1 MTTGLLGVV
10 VAVAKAKRYD
20 MTRPGS
26 SSSPYKRR
34 TTVERALQIFGW
46 ILIVLGVFLIFFL
59 ASGIFSGLLV
69 AIPLVIGI
77 VMVYYSGK
85 RIQQLKKQ

>member
-1 MTTGLLGVV
+1 MIGIAV
-10 VAVAKAKRYD
+10 VATAKRYD

-26 SSSPYKRR
+26 SPYKR
-34 TTVERALQIFGW
+34 TTVEKALQIFGW

-59 ASGIFSGLLV
+59 ASGIFSGLLF
-69 AIPLVIGI
+69 AIPSVIGI

-85 RIQQLKKQ
+85 RIKQLKKKQKNML

>member
-1 MTTGLLGVV
+1 MTTGLLAVV
-10 VAVAKAKRYD
+10 VATAKRYD
-20 MTRPGS
+20 DMTRPEP
-26 SSSPYKRR
+26 SPYKRR
-34 TTVERALQIFGW
+34 TTVERVLQIFGW

-85 RIQQLKKQ
+85 RIKQLKKQ

>member
-1 MTTGLLGVV
+1 LTTGLLAAVV
-10 VAVAKAKRYD
+10 VATAKRYD
-20 MTRPGS
+20 MTKPGSSS
-26 SSSPYKRR
+26 SSSPYKR
-34 TTVERALQIFGW
+34 TTIERVLQIFGW

-85 RIQQLKKQ
+85 RIKQLKKQ

>member
-1 MTTGLLGVV
+1 LTTGLLLGVV
-10 VAVAKAKRYD
+10 VTTAKRYD
-20 MTRPGS
+20 MTRPGA
-26 SSSPYKRR
+26 SSSPYKR

-46 ILIVLGVFLIFFL
+46 ILIVLGMFLIFFL

-85 RIQQLKKQ
+85 RIKQLKKQ

>member
-1 MTTGLLGVV
+1 MTTGFLPAVV
-10 VAVAKAKRYD
+10 VVPTAKRYD
-20 MTRPGS
+20 DMARPEP
-26 SSSPYKRR
+26 SPYKR

-77 VMVYYSGK
+77 VMVYYSDK
-85 RIQQLKKQ
+85 RIKQLKKQ

>member
-1 MTTGLLGVV
+1 LTTGLPLVAVV
-10 VAVAKAKRYD
+10 VAKAKRYD

-26 SSSPYKRR
+26 SSSSPYKRR
-34 TTVERALQIFGW
+34 TTAERVLQIFGW
-46 ILIVLGVFLIFFL
+46 ILIVLGVVLIFFL

-85 RIQQLKKQ
+85 RIKQLKK

>member
-1 MTTGLLGVV
+1 LTTGLLGVV
-10 VAVAKAKRYD
+10 VAIAKRYD

-26 SSSPYKRR
+26 SSPYKR

-85 RIQQLKKQ
+85 RIKQLKKQ